1 MNNQETKNKSFKEIL
16 DKILLPFREEYRRK
30 CSNESVM
37 GGFNRYVI
45 NWIDKALLKC
55 PADINIKNHLEEIRE
70 DFYNYPRV
78 LPRKRGEIL
87 KKVHPIIGAI
97 SEGKPLPPIKTIKN
111 NPVKEKKKKLP
122 GEKKKT
128 VNVHLDDSV
137 SGMTGIGA
145 KVTSYLKKLNIDTIE
160 DLLFHIP
167 REYQDRRHIA
177 NLNEIEMGRFQVIKG
192 TLGDIKQ
199 RKVRRNMH
207 ITKASLFDEYGS
219 LSLVWFNKPY
229 LRNSLKTGEKYIV
242 TGNVEIKFN
251 EAQINSPEIEEWE
264 KGMNAQ
270 GGITPLYPL
279 TEGISQSFMR
289 KIVASCVRK
298 YSGLIVDV
306 FPDDFRKRLGL
317 MSAQEAIQK
326 IHYPSDMEDVD
337 CAKLRILFEEAFFL
351 QLMIARRKR
360 AFRKSSKNRKYDYDP
375 YFLKQ
380 FEDTLHFQL
389 TNSQKNAMKEILED
403 MLSPTSM
410 NRLIQG
416 DVGSGKTILCIFFT
430 LLCARSGYQSAI
442 MAPTEVLA
450 EQHFYRFRE
459 FLGKFDIKT
468 ELLIG
473 AVNPGEKI
481 RIKSLLESGEL
492 KVVVGTQALIQE
504 DVRFRNL
511 AFAVVDEQ
519 HKFGVMQRAT
529 LKEKGSNADF
539 LFTTATPIPRS
550 LCLTLYGDL
559 DVTTIDEI
567 PPGRQPVKTLWVTQ
581 EEKKRIYDF
590 VKREV
595 DDGGQAYIICPLI
608 EESEKMDLTALM
620 QEYEEVK
627 KRFPDLPIGLLHGRM
642 TGYEKEMTMQEFSSG
657 KFRILVST
665 TVVEVGVDI
674 PGASV
679 MVVLDAQRY
688 GLGQLHQLRG
698 RVGRGS
704 RKSTCILVESGSTE
718 EAGKRLRILTRT
730 NSGFE
735 IAEEDL
741 KIRGPGDVMGV
752 RQSGLPSLKFLDM
765 VKDYKILHK
774 AREEAFFI
782 EKEDPELSD
791 KKFKLIKEKIDR
803 KYKNSWDIFH

>member
-1 MNNQETKNKSFKEIL
+1 MNNQETKNKSFEEIL

-30 CSNESVM
+30 CNNESVI

-55 PADINIKNHLEEIRE
+55 PADINIKDHLEDIKK
-70 DFYNYPRV
+70 DFYNYPRF
-78 LPRKRGEIL
+78 LPRKRVEIL
-87 KKVHPIIGAI
+87 KKAHPIIIAMR
-97 SEGKPLPPIKTIKN
+97 EGKPLPPIKIINN
-111 NPVKEKKKKLP
+111 NPVKEKMKKLP

-128 VNVHLDDSV
+128 DNLNLDDPV
-137 SGMTGIGA
+137 SKMTGIGLKIA
-145 KVTSYLKKLNIDTIE
+145 SYLKKLNIHTIE
-160 DLLFHIP
+160 DLLFYIP
-167 REYQDRRHIA
+167 REYQDRRHVA
-177 NLNEIEMGRFQVIKG
+177 SLNEIKMDKFQVIMG
-192 TLGDIKQ
+192 ILGEIKQ
-199 RKVRRNMH
+199 RKIRRNLH
-207 ITKASLFDEYGS
+207 ITKASLFDENGS

-242 TGNVEIKFN
+242 AGDVEYKFG

-264 KGMNAQ
+264 KGRDTQ

-279 TEGISQSFMR
+279 TEGIRQIFMR

-306 FPDDFRKRLGL
+306 FPEDFRKRLGL

-326 IHYPSDMEDVD
+326 IHHPSGMEDVD
-337 CAKLRILFEEAFFL
+337 RAKLRILFEEAFFL

-360 AFRKSSKNRKYDYDP
+360 AFRKGSKNRKYDYDS

-389 TNSQKNAMKEILED
+389 TNSQKYAMEEILED

-430 LLCARSGYQSAI
+430 LLSARSGYQSAI

-450 EQHFYRFRE
+450 EQHFYRFSE
-459 FLGKFDIKT
+459 FLGKFGIKT

-473 AVNPGEKI
+473 AVNPGEKN
-481 RIKSLLESGEL
+481 RIKSLLKSGEL
-492 KVVVGTQALIQE
+492 KVVVGTHALIQE

-529 LKEKGSNADF
+529 LKEKGSDADF

-581 EEKKRIYDF
+581 EEKNTVYDF
-590 VKREV
+590 VKRDV
-595 DDGGQAYIICPLI
+595 DDGGYAYIICPLI

-627 KRFPDLPIGLLHGRM
+627 RRFPDLSIGLLHGRM

-657 KFRILVST
+657 KYHILIST

-679 MVVLDAQRY
+679 MVILDAQRY

-704 RKSTCILVESGSTE
+704 RKSTCILVESGSKG

-741 KIRGPGDVMGV
+741 KIRGPGDVIGV
-752 RQSGLPSLKFLDM
+752 RQSGLPALKFLDM
-765 VKDYKILHK
+765 VRDYKILYK
-774 AREEAFFI
+774 AREEAFII
-782 EKEDPELSD
+782 EREYPELSG
-791 KKFKLIKEKIDR
+791 KKFKLIKEKIDK
-803 KYKNSWDIFH
+803 KYNNSWDIFH